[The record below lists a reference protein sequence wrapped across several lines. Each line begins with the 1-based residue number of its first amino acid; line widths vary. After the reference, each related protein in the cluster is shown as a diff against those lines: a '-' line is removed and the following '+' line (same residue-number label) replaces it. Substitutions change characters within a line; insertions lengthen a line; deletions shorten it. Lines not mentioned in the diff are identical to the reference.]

1 MRILGI
7 NLSHNASIAQ
17 ITDGKLD
24 LYFEEDRFNKVKQ
37 CEPERFPEPRFISI
51 DKHITEKPDY
61 VIYASVG
68 RVGQAFEYSPVW
80 VSDQSLINIFNKQ
93 LSEKFG
99 EDIPYFYQVEH
110 HLYHAHSAFYF
121 SELDDALCIVMDG
134 GGARPLEEF
143 NQYIEIESV
152 YTIDKNECSAKYKCI
167 TSADMF
173 YNNTVLNNVGYV
185 DQHINPE
192 QLDYPLRKDNI
203 DYLLTSKFSSG
214 MKFKTFSQVHDMGID
229 VGKIMGLA
237 SYGNLTGERV
247 EDLARQLQEESLK
260 DTIELISLATKYS
273 NSKNIILS
281 GGYALNCVN
290 NYHYMKHFPE
300 YNFFVDPAA
309 HDGGTAIGAA
319 LWFYKEILASEVE
332 FA

>member
-1 MRILGI
+1 MRILAI
-7 NLSHNASIAQ
+7 NISHHASIAQ
-17 ITDGKLD
+17 ITDGNLD
-24 LYFEEDRFNKVKQ
+24 LFFEEDRFNKVKQ
-37 CEPERFPEPRFISI
+37 CQPERFPEPRFISI

-61 VIYASVG
+61 VIFASAS
-68 RVGQAFEYSPVW
+68 RYCPSIKIIPYFI
-80 VSDQSLINIFNKQ
+80 SDETIMSWFVKQ
-93 LSEKFG
+93 LEEKFG
-99 EDIPYFYQVEH
+99 KVRTIFLKEH
-110 HLYHAHSAFYF
+110 HLYHAHSAFHF
-121 SELDDALCIVMDG
+121 SKLDNAICIVMDG

-152 YTIDKNECSAKYKCI
+152 YTIDKNQCSAKYKCI

-237 SYGNLTGERV
+237 SYGNLTGKRV

-273 NSKNIILS
+273 DSKNIILS

-319 LWFYKEILASEVE
+319 LWFYKEILASEIE